1 MYQNQQQLIDFNNLY
16 KLLDND
22 IETLKQKVLDI
33 EDRLREAEM
42 RDMRLKESRQGTGQ
56 FNGVTSPF
64 ESTGTIAGKNRVMGM
79 RRASAGDANTI
90 EGNSLHGKGSL
101 NSLYG
106 LGSVR
111 VSSKGG
117 GTIDN

>member
-1 MYQNQQQLIDFNNLY
+1 M
-16 KLLDND
+16 
-22 IETLKQKVLDI
+22 
-33 EDRLREAEM
+33 
-42 RDMRLKESRQGTGQ
+42 
-56 FNGVTSPF
+56 
-64 ESTGTIAGKNRVMGM
+64 MGM

-106 LGSVR
+106 IGSVR